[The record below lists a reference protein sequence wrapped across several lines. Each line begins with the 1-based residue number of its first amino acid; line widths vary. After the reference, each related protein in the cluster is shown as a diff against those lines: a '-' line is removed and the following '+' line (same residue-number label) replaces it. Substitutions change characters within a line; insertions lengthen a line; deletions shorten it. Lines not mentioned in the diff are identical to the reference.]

1 MSKKRIVVICPGRGT
16 YTRETIKYLRDCNQD
31 SASIIKWIDK
41 EREIKNIP
49 SLTNLDSMQFK
60 SKTHMSGEN
69 ASPLIYAC
77 SLKDF
82 LNINQKK
89 YDIVAIT
96 GNSMGWYTALTL
108 AGVFTYKTGYNI
120 IQTMGSMM
128 KDKIIGG
135 QIIYPIVDDEW
146 QIDNDIK
153 DKVLSAIQSEDAYTS
168 IILGGYIV
176 IGAEQRV
183 LDKLLKILPKIDQY
197 PQQLPYHGAFHTP
210 LLESISTK
218 AFNSIPESHFNK
230 PAIPLIDGLGN
241 IWSPFSSNISD
252 LYQYTLGTQVTST
265 YNFTKAISVAI
276 KEFCPD
282 NLVLLGPGNTLGG
295 AVGQILIQNKWNGID
310 SKKTFSDKQLNDTYL
325 ISMGINDQRKMV
337 S

>member
-1 MSKKRIVVICPGRGT
+1 M
-16 YTRETIKYLRDCNQD
+16 
-31 SASIIKWIDK
+31 
-41 EREIKNIP
+41 
-49 SLTNLDSMQFK
+49 
-60 SKTHMSGEN
+60 
-69 ASPLIYAC
+69 
-77 SLKDF
+77 
-82 LNINQKK
+82 LN
-89 YDIVAIT
+89 
-96 GNSMGWYTALTL
+96 
-108 AGVFTYKTGYNI
+108 
-120 IQTMGSMM
+120 
-128 KDKIIGG
+128 
-135 QIIYPIVDDEW
+135 
-146 QIDNDIK
+146 
-153 DKVLSAIQSEDAYTS
+153 AYTS

-230 PAIPLIDGLGN
+230 PAVPLIDGLGN

-295 AVGQILIQNKWNGID
+295 AVGQILIQNKWDGIN
-310 SKKTFSDKQLNDTYL
+310 SKKSFSKKQLNDTYL
-325 ISMGINDQRKMV
+325 ISMGINDQCKMV